1 MKFLSR
7 AILFAATDDPF
18 RTLTQDNFCFGLQA
32 KGIFFKERKIGRI
45 PGLRV
50 AFSVV

>member
-18 RTLTQDNFCFGLQA
+18 RTLTQDKFRFGLPV
-32 KGIFFKERKIGRI
+32 KGIFLKKEK
-45 PGLRV
+45 
-50 AFSVV
+50 